1 MDFIDHL
8 VIAQERA
15 EQQFV
20 DQRLNG
26 LNNSRVISA
35 TQCIDCGDPIPKA
48 RQKAIKG
55 VQRCVPCQSLSE

>member
-15 EQQFV
+15 EKRFV

-35 TQCIDCGDPIPKA
+35 TQCIDCSSCCKK
-48 RQKAIKG
+48 RT
-55 VQRCVPCQSLSE
+55 LSILQYIQFRFPYII